1 MPSIR
6 KHKDWSYK
14 IEAMRIPSEDLE
26 DVLEV
31 YQRPEDPNHPVVC
44 VDEKSQQH
52 IREIRTPLL
61 APGIAGAII
70 SEMVSVTCS

>member
-1 MPSIR
+1 MKKQWCIPP
-6 KHKDWSYK
+6 
-14 IEAMRIPSEDLE
+14 EASEDFVSAME

-52 IREIRTPLL
+52 IREIRTPLPM
-61 APGIAGAII
+61 APGNAGAIRL
-70 SEMVSVTCS
+70 SLHPKWRQ

>member
-1 MPSIR
+1 MKKQWCIPP
-6 KHKDWSYK
+6 
-14 IEAMRIPSEDLE
+14 EASEDFVSAME

-52 IREIRTPLL
+52 MRNTDPF
-61 APGIAGAII
+61 ADGTGNAGAIRL
-70 SEMVSVTCS
+70 SLHPKWRQ